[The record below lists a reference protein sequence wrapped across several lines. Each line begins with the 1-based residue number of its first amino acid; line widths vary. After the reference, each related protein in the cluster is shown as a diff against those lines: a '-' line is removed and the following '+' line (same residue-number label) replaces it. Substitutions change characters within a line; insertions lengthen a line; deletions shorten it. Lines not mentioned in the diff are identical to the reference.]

1 MFLHSDNDTSP
12 VFRIYLNSGQA
23 FCNNHLIL
31 PFEASSPPE
40 FPPEFLRFHPMKG
53 DIDSLNASVAA
64 GVLAFEVV
72 RQRLGK

>member
-12 VFRIYLNSGQA
+12 VFRICLNSGQA

-40 FPPEFLRFHPMKG
+40 FPPEFLRFHPM
-53 DIDSLNASVAA
+53 IILLPDSFVQT
-64 GVLAFEVV
+64 E
-72 RQRLGK
+72 RLLYSTEYVFFC